1 MPNYEKMYFQLFN
14 AVTNALEEAQKMN
27 FGQPKEILIQAQ
39 QNCEELYI
47 SESDTCSKTEEM

>member
-14 AVTNALEEAQKMN
+14 AVTDALEEAEEMN
-27 FGQPKEILIQAQ
+27 FGKMKAILIQAQ

-47 SESDTCSKTEEM
+47 SESDTCSEEV